1 MQEHFSDIET
11 SFFSSL
17 RCKYDARTS
26 ADDNLRIGVPLHT
39 SQTSM
44 DIHLESSALKPD
56 SNADIGFRC
65 ETYLVNNKKCR
76 RIRKRNH
83 RTTEN

>member
-1 MQEHFSDIET
+1 MNVFLFKNNKMQEHFSDIET

-44 DIHLESSALKPD
+44 DIHLEYPWKKT
-56 SNADIGFRC
+56 
-65 ETYLVNNKKCR
+65 TYILL
-76 RIRKRNH
+76 IYIQFM
-83 RTTEN
+83 